1 LFFGLQYIS
10 DHPCCR
16 MQDAIETF
24 FRESIHNTAYGMHLF
39 PVWYRDSLNN
49 SPKLNDE
56 FESVFIDLQTEDQN
70 ARQRIYDQVR
80 NNNNIEE
87 ICIDINFQIDETINW
102 GNPIGINIKNLL
114 NRLYTALDHA
124 VFKPPGCVLK
134 PKKSYYNKF
143 IEVNKYVCPFC
154 GLDKY
159 PNRRGKARSDFDH
172 YIDKGSYPL
181 TSANTK
187 NLIPMCDLCNQ
198 DYKGTKDIITNNGY
212 RTIAFYP
219 YGDISTIDFRI
230 NCINE
235 PVDIDDKGKWEV
247 FLQSDDANT
256 NQKIENWNRVFEIK
270 KRIIEEIEEFYE
282 DWMEKFY
289 EDCFTEKLNSIDELK
304 NLLLEYSEKFIPRI
318 KRKMEAGVII
328 HQAFYNFMAEDA
340 SDLFV
345 SSYLD
350 FFNNMYEQAV

>member
-1 LFFGLQYIS
+1 
-10 DHPCCR
+10 

-24 FRESIHNTAYGMHLF
+24 FKESINNAVYGMHLF
-39 PVWYRDSLNN
+39 PIWFRGSLNN
-49 SPKLNDE
+49 SPALSDE

-80 NNNNIEE
+80 NNNNIEG

-102 GNPIGINIKNLL
+102 SNPIGINIKNLL

-124 VFKPPGCVLK
+124 VFKLPGCVLK

-143 IEVNKYVCPFC
+143 IEVNKCVCPFC

-159 PNRRGKARSDFDH
+159 PNRRSKARSDFDH

-181 TSANTK
+181 TAANTK

-198 DYKGTKDIITNNGY
+198 DYKGTKDIITNNGH

-219 YGDISTIDFRI
+219 YGDIPTIHFRI

-256 NQKIENWNRVFEIK
+256 NKKIENWNRVFEIK

-289 EDCFTEKLNSIDELK
+289 EECFTEKLNSIDELK
-304 NLLLEYSEKFIPRI
+304 NLLLGYSEKFILRI

-328 HQAFYNFMAEDA
+328 HRAFYYFMAEDA

-350 FFNNMYEQAV
+350 LFNNTHEQNA